1 MKRIKK
7 FYRDHRIFTILMAVI
22 LVCVVIITTILI
34 QCFYIG
40 KGKDKYGDRLDGI
53 EDHQISESKIS
64 DYKVNLAN
72 NEKVKAVNLTIEGK
86 IIYIKVTYEENCSLE
101 EAKSIAAKSL
111 ESFTEDEQGFYDFNI
126 DLEKK
131 ATSTSD
137 GFFVEGAHN
146 SNGTGMVWDNN
157 REVTT
162 TTTDGE

>member
-72 NEKVKAVNLTIEGK
+72 
-86 IIYIKVTYEENCSLE
+86 YIKVTYEENCSLE